1 MNYYAPTSAT
11 FGVAMTV
18 RSFRSAARAARTEAS
33 RSSWRFV
40 EVLVEYLDS
49 RAVRFPATARGR
61 SSTVSGLAA
70 WPPTAPLFVGSD
82 GDRITRGTLQYRVL
96 RAFRRAGI
104 DEDRA
109 RGALVHVLRHTFATE
124 LASAGVSVYA

>member
-1 MNYYAPTSAT
+1 M
-11 FGVAMTV
+11 
-18 RSFRSAARAARTEAS
+18 
-33 RSSWRFV
+33 
-40 EVLVEYLDS
+40 EYLDS

-124 LASAGVSVYA
+124 LASADVSVYVLMRLLGHESMVTSQRYVTAAGAETRAAAAQNRIYGLLRKPE